1 MAVKAETAIEFAY
14 TQRSNNLY
22 RLRMAIAFKHFD
34 TLRLFVEVAQ
44 FGSLSDAAQALNRTK
59 GAISYQIK
67 TLEAD
72 LGFAVFVRTPRGVVL
87 TDAGRNL
94 LALVRSHLLDIEAAL
109 ADLRNA
115 GVKSLTVGMSSY
127 FASRWLSPRLMTFMQ
142 GHPDIQLRIQPMTQ
156 VFDLDRQGVDVAIRW
171 GNGLWN
177 DVEIEP
183 FMPMP
188 AWPVGNPAAAE
199 RVRQVGPERAF
210 SEFILLHD
218 RDGST
223 AWSDWL
229 DAANLP
235 RQKRKDTLTIPD
247 PNVRVQAVIDGQGV
261 ALDDA
266 LVARELEEGSL
277 VRLSPVELASYG
289 YFLAFPRSANRSDS
303 VTAFVR
309 WLNQA

>member
-1 MAVKAETAIEFAY
+1 MV
-14 TQRSNNLY
+14 S
-22 RLRMAIAFKHFD
+22 AFKHHD

-44 FGSLSDAAQALNRTK
+44 FTSLTDAARALHLTK
-59 GAISYQIK
+59 GAISYQIRI
-67 TLEAD
+67 LEAD

-87 TDAGRNL
+87 TDEGRNL
-94 LALVRSHLLDIEAAL
+94 LTCVRPHFLDIEMGLAGIRAA
-109 ADLRNA
+109 
-115 GVKSLTVGMSSY
+115 GMKSLTVGMSSY

-142 GHPDIQLRIQPMTQ
+142 DHPEIQLRIQPMTE
-156 VFDLDRQGVDVAIRW
+156 VFDLERQGVDVAIRW
-171 GNGLWN
+171 GNGIWT

-199 RVRQVGPERAF
+199 RVRLVGPARAF

-218 RDGST
+218 RDGSM

-235 RQKRKDTLTIPD
+235 RQSLKDTLIIPD

-277 VRLSPVELASYG
+277 VRLSAVELASYG
-289 YFLAFPRSANRSDS
+289 YFLAIPRTATRSDS
-303 VTAFVR
+303 VAAFIR
-309 WLNQA
+309 WVHQA